1 VFSTKVRPYRS
12 AVLARRVVVKI
23 AGSRTGVVEIHTG
36 HASDGYRSDHTR
48 RPVAWWTVQ
57 GPFSDHVYG
66 TRYAGNRLTGLP
78 AELAQLLA
86 DLRTDPDVSAVTDSG
101 WLADVSAHWP
111 GERFDPRSAA
121 LARVATAL

>member
-12 AVLARRVVVKI
+12 AALARRVVVKI

-36 HASDGYRSDHTR
+36 HASDGYRSDHAR
-48 RPVAWWTVQ
+48 RPVAWWMTR
-57 GPFSDHVYG
+57 GADGRMYG
-66 TRYAGNRLTGLP
+66 HRYAGNRLAGLP
-78 AELAQLLA
+78 ADLTQLLA
-86 DLRTDPDVSAVTDSG
+86 DLRTDPAVSAVTDSG
-101 WLADVSAHWP
+101 WLTDVSAHWP